1 MSKVKSKNII
11 LFGPPGIGKSTIIKE
26 LIAKG
31 YPAIDLEEVWPDE
44 IRFKLPQYLH
54 HTVIGAADL
63 DPKKYKDHIKILLYL
78 PQKEYEQRRAI
89 RDKAQPGKGSQ
100 KPHNIEDWKKG
111 TQYNYIWS
119 ADSSVVAKI
128 INLL

>member
-1 MSKVKSKNII
+1 MSKLKDKNVI

-31 YPAIDLEEVWPDE
+31 YPAIDLEEVWPNE
-44 IRFKLPQYLH
+44 YRFELPHKLH
-54 HTVIGAADL
+54 HTIIGAADL

-78 PQKEYEQRRAI
+78 PQSEYERRRAI

-111 TQYNYIWS
+111 VQYNYILK
-119 ADSSVVAKI
+119 ADSSAVAKI